1 METPDTPATPAAP
14 PPPPPSPSASTINI
28 TEEMQHSYI
37 DYSMSVIVGRALPDA
52 RDGMKPGARRILFSM
67 HQMGLHPGRPYKKCA
82 YVVGDVLG
90 KYHPHGDSA
99 VYETL
104 VRMAQP
110 FAMRYPLVDG
120 QGNFGSIDGDS
131 AAAYRYTESR
141 LRLPAEE
148 LLADI
153 EKNTVNMVKN
163 YNGELDEP
171 SVLPA
176 RLPNLLLNGST
187 GIAVGMATNIPPH
200 NLGEL
205 IDALVVLIDKPAAS
219 VEELARI
226 VKGPDFPTG
235 GTICGLRP
243 IAEMYKTG
251 RGQMRVRGKADVEE
265 MKPGREAIIIT
276 EIPYA
281 VNKANLVSQIADLVN
296 NKMLEGISDIRDESS
311 SRDGIRVVIEL
322 KRGAVAKVVI
332 NNLFKHTQL
341 QVTFGAILLALDH
354 GQPKVMNLKE
364 LLQCFV
370 AHRFEVITRRTQ
382 FELAKAE
389 ARAHILEGLKIAI
402 DNLDEVVR
410 LIRASKNRDEAK
422 GRLIERFAFS
432 EAQVNAIL
440 DMRLYHLTSLERD
453 KLEEEYLGLIEF
465 ISYLRDLLDNP
476 RKIYGVIRDDLLDL
490 KKIYADGRL
499 TDIIPDEG
507 EVNME
512 DLIVNRPC
520 VITIS
525 HRGYIKRVPVNTY
538 KDQHRGGKGVTGVT
552 TREEDFVEHLF
563 VASTHDTML
572 FFTNQGRV
580 YAERVYEIPDAS
592 RQSQGKAIVNMLEL
606 RENEGVAAMLRIR
619 EFSDNANVFF
629 ATERGVVK
637 KTALS
642 EFKNIRK
649 GGLIAIN
656 LEEAD
661 KLIQVRLTGGKDEIM
676 LSTRSGTA
684 IRFPEEDVR
693 AIGRDTT
700 GVKGINLEADDAVE
714 SMDLVAEDATYL
726 TVTKNGYGKRTEF
739 AEYRSQSRG
748 GKGIIGI
755 QTSDRN
761 GPVVASLTVREG
773 DSIMLVTAN
782 GMLIRS
788 PVRDVRIIGRNTQ
801 GVRLINLD
809 EGDSLVS
816 VTTVEEGDDSRID
829 QEAAEAATAA
839 PAIEPAETTEPGPA
853 GA

>member
-1 METPDTPATPAAP
+1 MDSSDTTPVIPAAP
-14 PPPPPSPSASTINI
+14 PTPTTQPINI
-28 TEEMQHSYI
+28 TEEMQRSYI

-82 YVVGDVLG
+82 YIVGDVLG

-120 QGNFGSIDGDS
+120 QGNFGSIDGDN
-131 AAAYRYTESR
+131 AAAYRYTEAR
-141 LRLPAEE
+141 LRQPAEE

-153 EKNTVNMVKN
+153 EKSTVTMVKN

-176 RLPNLLLNGST
+176 RLPNLLMNGST

-205 IDALVVLIDKPAAS
+205 IDALIILIDKPSAS
-219 VEELARI
+219 VEELTRS

-235 GTICGLRP
+235 GVICGVRP
-243 IAEMYKTG
+243 IADMYKTG
-251 RGQMRVRGKADVEE
+251 RGQLRVRGKAEVEE
-265 MKPGREAIIIT
+265 MKGGREALIIT

-281 VNKANLVSQIADLVN
+281 VNKANLVSQIAGLVN
-296 NKMLEGISDIRDESS
+296 DKMLEGISDIRDESS
-311 SRDGIRVVIEL
+311 SRGGIRVVVEL
-322 KRGAVAKVVI
+322 KRGAVAKVVL
-332 NNLFKHTQL
+332 NNLFKHSQL
-341 QVTFGAILLALDH
+341 QMTFGAILLALDH

-370 AHRFEVITRRTQ
+370 AHRFEVVTRRTR
-382 FELAKAE
+382 FELEKAE

-410 LIRASKNRDEAK
+410 LIRASRNREEAK
-422 GRLIERFAFS
+422 ERLVARFGFTDL
-432 EAQVNAIL
+432 QVNAIL
-440 DMRLYHLTSLERD
+440 DMRLSQLTSLERG
-453 KLEEEYLGLIEF
+453 KLEEEYLELIKL
-465 ISYLRDLLDNP
+465 ISFLRDLLANP

-490 KKIYADGRL
+490 KKTYADGRM
-499 TDIIPDEG
+499 TDIVPDEG

-512 DLIVNRPC
+512 DLIVDRPC

-538 KDQHRGGKGVTGVT
+538 KDQRRGGKGVTGVT
-552 TREEDFVEHLF
+552 TREEDYVEHLF

-580 YAERVYEIPDAS
+580 YAERVYGIPDAS

-606 RENEGVAAMLRIR
+606 REDEAVAAMLRIR
-619 EFSDNANVFF
+619 EFSETANIIF
-629 ATERGVVK
+629 ATERGIVK
-637 KTALS
+637 KTAVS
-642 EFKNIRK
+642 DFKNIRK

-656 LEEAD
+656 LETAD
-661 KLIQVRLTGGKDEIM
+661 RLIQVRLTSGNDEIM
-676 LSTRSGTA
+676 LASRSGMA
-684 IRFPEEDVR
+684 IRFNEEQVR
-693 AIGRDTT
+693 RMGRDTT
-700 GVKGINLEADDAVE
+700 GVKGIELDPDDAVE
-714 SMDLVAEDATYL
+714 SMDLVVADATYL
-726 TVTKNGYGKRTEF
+726 TATRNGFGKRTEF
-739 AEYRSQSRG
+739 SEYRLQHRG

-761 GPVVASLTVREG
+761 GAVVASLTVREE

-788 PVRDVRIIGRNTQ
+788 PVKDVRVIGRNTQ

-816 VTTVEEGDDSRID
+816 VTTVEEGDDTRID
-829 QEAAEAATAA
+829 QEAAEATTTPPPDPSATAPA
-839 PAIEPAETTEPGPA
+839 PDPEP
-853 GA
+853 

>member
-1 METPDTPATPAAP
+1 MDTPATP
-14 PPPPPSPSASTINI
+14 SPEPLLLPVSI
-28 TEEMQHSYI
+28 TEEMQRSYI

-67 HQMGLHPGRPYKKCA
+67 HLMGLHPGKPYKKCA

-131 AAAYRYTESR
+131 AAAYRYTEAR

-153 EKNTVNMVKN
+153 DKNTVSMVKN

-171 SVLPA
+171 TVLPA
-176 RLPNLLLNGST
+176 RLPNLLMNGSS

-205 IDALVVLIDKPAAS
+205 IDALVILIDKPGAS
-219 VEELARI
+219 IDELLRA

-235 GTICGLRP
+235 GTICGFRP
-243 IAEMYKTG
+243 IQEMYRTG
-251 RGQMRVRGKADVEE
+251 RGQLRVRGKADVEE
-265 MKPGREAIIIT
+265 LKNNREAIIVT

-281 VNKANLVSQIADLVN
+281 VNKANLVSAIARLVN
-296 NKMLEGISDIRDESS
+296 DKQLDGISDIRDESS
-311 SRDGIRVVIEL
+311 QSGIRIVIEL

-370 AHRFEVITRRTQ
+370 AHRYEVVTRRTQ

-402 DNLDEVVR
+402 DHLDEVVR
-410 LIRASKNRDEAK
+410 TIRAAKNRDDAK
-422 GRLIERFAFS
+422 ASLMARFGFT
-432 EAQVNAIL
+432 EAQVAAIL
-440 DMRLYHLTSLERD
+440 DMRLYQLTALERD
-453 KLEEEYLGLIEF
+453 KLEEEYLELIKL
-465 ISYLRDLLDNP
+465 ISYLRDLLANP
-476 RKIYGVIRDDLLDL
+476 RKIYGVIREDLLDL
-490 KKIYADGRL
+490 KKLYGDGRM
-499 TDIIPDEG
+499 TDIVPEEG

-512 DLIVNRPC
+512 DLIVDRPC
-520 VITIS
+520 AITIS

-538 KDQHRGGKGVTGVT
+538 KDQRRGGKGITGVT
-552 TREEDFVEHLF
+552 TRDEDYVEHLF
-563 VASTHDTML
+563 VASTHDTLL

-580 YAERVYEIPDAS
+580 YAEHVYEIPEAS

-606 RENEGVAAMLRIR
+606 RENEAVAAMLRVR
-619 EFSDNANVFF
+619 EFSESMNIFF
-629 ATERGVVK
+629 ATERGTVK
-637 KTALS
+637 KSGLAD
-642 EFKNIRK
+642 FANIRK

-656 LEEAD
+656 LETD
-661 KLIQVRLTGGKDEIM
+661 DRLIQVRLTSGRDEVM
-676 LSTRSGTA
+676 LATRSGMA
-684 IRFPEEDVR
+684 IRFHEDQVR
-693 AIGRDTT
+693 RMGRDTT
-700 GVKGINLEADDAVE
+700 GVRGIAIEDGDAVE
-714 SMDLVAEDATYL
+714 SMDLVVDGATYL
-726 TVTKNGYGKRTEF
+726 TVTRNGFGKRTEF
-739 AEYRSQSRG
+739 AEFRSQNRG

-755 QTSDRN
+755 QTTDRN
-761 GPVVASLTVREG
+761 GPVVASLTVSEA
-773 DSIMLVTAN
+773 DSIMLVTAQ

-788 PVRDVRIIGRNTQ
+788 PVRDIRVIGRNTQ
-801 GVRLINLD
+801 GVRLIDLEED
-809 EGDSLVS
+809 DTLVS
-816 VTTVEEGDDSRID
+816 VTTVEPEDDSRID
-829 QEAAEAATAA
+829 EEAAEASTPPPPPEEGK
-839 PAIEPAETTEPGPA
+839 PA
-853 GA
+853 

>member
-1 METPDTPATPAAP
+1 MDNPEITPAAP
-14 PPPPPSPSASTINI
+14 VAPIIPATLPINI

-67 HQMGLHPGRPYKKCA
+67 HQMGLHPGKPYKKCA
-82 YVVGDVLG
+82 YIVGDVLG

-110 FAMRYPLVDG
+110 FALRYPLVDG
-120 QGNFGSIDGDS
+120 QGNFGSVDGDN
-131 AAAYRYTESR
+131 AAAYRYTEAR

-153 EKNTVNMVKN
+153 EKNTVTMVKN
-163 YNGELDEP
+163 YNGDLDEP

-176 RLPNLLLNGST
+176 RLPNLLMNGST

-205 IDALVVLIDKPAAS
+205 IDALVILIDKPSAS
-219 VEELARI
+219 VEELAGSVR
-226 VKGPDFPTG
+226 GPDFPTG
-235 GTICGLRP
+235 GVICGIRP
-243 IAEMYKTG
+243 IASMYKTG
-251 RGQMRVRGKADVEE
+251 RGQLRVRGKGEVVE
-265 MKPGREAIIIT
+265 MKGGREALIIT
-276 EIPYA
+276 EIPYM
-281 VNKANLVSQIADLVN
+281 VNKANLVSQIAGMVN
-296 NKMLEGISDIRDESS
+296 DKTLEGISDIRDESS
-311 SRDGIRVVIEL
+311 SKGGMRVVVEL
-322 KRGAVAKVVI
+322 KRGAVAKVVL

-370 AHRFEVITRRTQ
+370 AHRFEVITRRTR
-382 FELAKAE
+382 FELEKAE
-389 ARAHILEGLKIAI
+389 ARAHILEGLKVAI

-410 LIRASKNRDEAK
+410 LIRASRNREEAK
-422 GRLIERFAFS
+422 ERLVARFAFT
-432 EAQVNAIL
+432 EVQVNAIL
-440 DMRLYHLTSLERD
+440 DMRLSQLTALERD
-453 KLEEEYLGLIEF
+453 KLEEEYLGLIKL
-465 ISYLRDLLDNP
+465 ISYLRDLLANP
-476 RKIYGVIRDDLLDL
+476 RKIYGLIREDLLDL
-490 KKIYADGRL
+490 KRIYADGRM
-499 TDIIPDEG
+499 TDIVPDEG

-512 DLIVNRPC
+512 DLIVDRPC

-538 KDQHRGGKGVTGVT
+538 KDQKRGGKGITGVT

-580 YAERVYEIPDAS
+580 YAERVYGIPDAS

-606 RENEGVAAMLRIR
+606 REGESVAAMLRIR
-619 EFSDNANVFF
+619 EFLETANVLF
-629 ATERGVVK
+629 ATERGIVK
-637 KTALS
+637 KTAVS
-642 EFKNIRK
+642 DFKNIRK

-656 LEEAD
+656 LED
-661 KLIQVRLTGGKDEIM
+661 GDRLIQVRLAGGSDELM
-676 LSTRSGTA
+676 LATRSGMA
-684 IRFPEEDVR
+684 IRFHESQVR
-693 AIGRDTT
+693 RMGRDTT
-700 GVKGINLEADDAVE
+700 GVKGIELNEGDAVE
-714 SMDLVAEDATYL
+714 SMDLVEEGATYL
-726 TVTKNGYGKRTEF
+726 TATRNGFGKRTEF
-739 AEYRSQSRG
+739 TEYRVQKRG

-755 QTSDRN
+755 QTTDRN
-761 GPVVASLTVREG
+761 GAVVASLMVREE
-773 DSIMLVTAN
+773 DSIMMVTAN

-788 PVRDVRIIGRNTQ
+788 PVKDVRVIGRNTQ

-816 VTTVEEGDDSRID
+816 VTTVEEDNDTRIN
-829 QEAAEAATAA
+829 QEAADATTA
-839 PAIEPAETTEPGPA
+839 PPAPPPIP
-853 GA
+853 